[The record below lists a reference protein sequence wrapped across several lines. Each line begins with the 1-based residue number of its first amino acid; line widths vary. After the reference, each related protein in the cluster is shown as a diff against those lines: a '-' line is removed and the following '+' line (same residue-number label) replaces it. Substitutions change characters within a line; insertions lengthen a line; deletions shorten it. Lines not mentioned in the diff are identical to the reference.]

1 MRKLL
6 SLLLA
11 AALVMSLGLPA
22 LAAEDASHY
31 NDQIVPLEEIVSV
44 QAKDVTDSMK
54 GSIVILHS
62 NDVHGAVEGYAKMAK
77 LKEMYTLMG
86 AEVYVMDAGDFIQG
100 DTAVSVSQGDTAVEL
115 MNMVGYDV
123 AVPGNHEFDYGYENL
138 KRLAGEAKF
147 PILAAN
153 VTCEG
158 KAAFDEHV
166 MLKAD
171 NGVKLGV
178 FGLDTPETA
187 SKAHPAKIAGVKF
200 AGGEELYAVAQTQV
214 DALKAQGADYIICLG
229 HLGIDEETAATANR
243 SIDLLEKVNGIDVFI
258 DGHSHSTT
266 EQIAQKTNE
275 ARTVNGAVLTSTGTK
290 FANIGVVTIAPDG
303 AITTET
309 WDVSGEGVE
318 PDAAIAAR
326 AEEIK
331 AEIES
336 IYGAKFAQTEVTL
349 DGNKAPGVRTQE
361 TNLGDLI
368 ADALVWYAT
377 KDGALEVEA
386 AHTVAI
392 TNGGGIR
399 ASIEAGDITRK
410 DINTV
415 LPFGNTV
422 AVVYVSGEELLEVL
436 EASTFCTPEAVGAF
450 PQVSGLAFTVNTAVA
465 YDQGAQYGDTTYY
478 APATLGRV
486 RVDEVNGK
494 AFDEAATYAVV
505 TNDFLAAGGDTYYAL
520 SASDTIV
527 DTGTPMDEAVMD
539 YITTQ
544 LGGVV
549 TDETYGAPQ
558 GRVHI
563 VEKAPMWYD
572 AAVAAVT
579 EKGLMT
585 GTGNG
590 FEPGAVVTRATV
602 FQTLYNLEG
611 RPVPASAS
619 VLTDEGWASDSASSA
634 FADVVGTWY
643 DLSANWAYE
652 TGLTQGTGAGF
663 QGDRDITR
671 AELVVI
677 LERYAKY
684 KNADMTAGNDVELLT
699 NYADAE
705 LLTTW
710 SVDAFQWAVGA
721 QVILG
726 KTSPA
731 GNLLAPGQN
740 ATRAELAQILEN
752 FTDFFTRSAQ

>member
-1 MRKLL
+1 MKKFL

-11 AALVMSLGLPA
+11 AALVLSLGIPA
-22 LAAEDASHY
+22 LAAEDVPNYDHL
-31 NDQIVPLEEIVSV
+31 IMPLEDEAIPV
-44 QAKDVTDSMK
+44 QATDVTGSME

-62 NDVHGAVEGYAKMAK
+62 NDVHGAVEGYAKMARF
-77 LKEMYTLMG
+77 KEMYTLMG
-86 AEVYVMDAGDFIQG
+86 AEVFVMDAGDFIQG
-100 DTAVSVSQGDTAVEL
+100 DTAVSVSQGATAVEL
-115 MNMVGYDV
+115 MNLVGYDV
-123 AVPGNHEFDYGYENL
+123 AAPGNHEFDYGYENL
-138 KRLAGEAKF
+138 KKLAGEAKF

-153 VTCEG
+153 VTYEG
-158 KAAFDEHV
+158 EAAFGDHILLETATG
-166 MLKAD
+166 K
-171 NGVKLGV
+171 KLGV

-200 AGGEELYAVAQTQV
+200 AGGEELYQTAQAQV
-214 DALKAQGADYIICLG
+214 DALKARGADYIVCLG

-258 DGHSHSTT
+258 DGHSHSTN
-266 EQIAQKTNE
+266 EQIAEKTNE
-275 ARTVNGAVLTSTGTK
+275 SRTVNGAVLTSTGTK

-303 AITTET
+303 VVTTET

-318 PDAAIAAR
+318 PDPAIAAR
-326 AEEIK
+326 AAAIK

-336 IYGAKFAQTEVTL
+336 IYGAKFAQTEVAL

-368 ADALVWYAT
+368 ADALLWYAT
-377 KDGALEVEA
+377 KDGALKVDA

-399 ASIEAGDITRK
+399 ASIEAGDVTRK

-422 AVVYVSGEELLEVL
+422 AVVYVSPAELLEVL

-450 PQVSGLAFTVNTAVA
+450 PQVAGLEFTVNTAAA
-465 YDQGAQYGDTTYY
+465 YDQGALYGDTTYY
-478 APATLGRV
+478 APASIGRV
-486 RVDEVNGK
+486 SINAVNGK
-494 AFDEAATYAVV
+494 PLEENATYAVV

-520 SASDTIV
+520 SASDAIV

-544 LGGVV
+544 LNGVV
-549 TDETYGAPQ
+549 PAERYGAPQ
-558 GRVHI
+558 GRIHI
-563 VEKAPMWYD
+563 EDKVPMWYD
-572 AAVAAVT
+572 NAVAAVT
-579 EKGLMT
+579 ERGLMT

-590 FEPGAVVTRATV
+590 FEPDAIVTRATV

-611 RPVPASAS
+611 KPVVSGPSGHLGEWNEMLEGIS
-619 VLTDEGWASDSASSA
+619 GYWWTDAAR
-634 FADVVGTWY
+634 
-643 DLSANWAYE
+643 WAYE
-652 TGLTQGTGAGF
+652 TQLTTGTGGNGF
-663 QGDRDITR
+663 AGDRAITR

-677 LERYAKY
+677 LERYAQY
-684 KNADMTAGNDVELLT
+684 KNADMTAGDHVELLT

-721 QVILG
+721 QVISG

-740 ATRAELAQILEN
+740 ATRAELAQILVN
-752 FTDFFTRSAQ
+752 FTHFFTRSAQ